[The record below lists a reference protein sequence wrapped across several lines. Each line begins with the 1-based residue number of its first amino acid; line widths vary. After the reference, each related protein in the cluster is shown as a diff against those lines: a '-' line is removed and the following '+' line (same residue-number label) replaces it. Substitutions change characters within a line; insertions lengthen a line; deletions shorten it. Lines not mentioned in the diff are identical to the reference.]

1 MRGRE
6 TEEEEGKRAG
16 NCLLPLSAWGKRAH
30 VCVWEGERERCT
42 TEKRI
47 EDGEKSAERREGAAL
62 VKRLSLS
69 AVGRSVGS
77 PSFPQWANLLKY
89 AP

>member
-1 MRGRE
+1 MMRGRE

-30 VCVWEGERERCT
+30 VCVGRGKREVHNR
-42 TEKRI
+42 KRI
-47 EDGEKSAERREGAAL
+47 EEGEKSAGRREGAAL

-69 AVGRSVGS
+69 AVGRSV
-77 PSFPQWANLLKY
+77 
-89 AP
+89 

>member
-16 NCLLPLSAWGKRAH
+16 NCLLPLSAWGKEPM
-30 VCVWEGERERCT
+30 CVWEGERERCT

-47 EDGEKSAERREGAAL
+47 EEGEKSAGRRLGAAL
-62 VKRLSLS
+62 VKRLSIS
-69 AVGRSVGS
+69 AVGS